1 MQKLI
6 MTIDDKIRDKQLQYN
21 INKEASKTSALLSGK
36 TDKYEYVTSEEILPS
51 YQSRITEKVTSKKE
65 HLKGIENN

>member
-6 MTIDDKIRDKQLQYN
+6 MTIDYKIRDEQLQYN
-21 INKEASKTSALLSGK
+21 INKEGSKISPLSSGK
-36 TDKYEYVTSEEILPS
+36 TNKYEYVTGEEILPS
-51 YQSRITEKVTSKKE
+51 YQSWITEKLTSKKE

>member
-21 INKEASKTSALLSGK
+21 INKEASKTSALLSVK
-36 TDKYEYVTSEEILPS
+36 TDKYEYVTGEEILPS